1 MKYEKFVEYAGTTAF
16 VGGLVTD
23 KTFTKLYVE
32 NIELSEASR
41 KQVEERLRAGSF
53 SGVIFSKR
61 ERLGKFDKLK
71 RLFKGLGQ
79 RFRFRKVDTVKEENY
94 GQDVEQ
100 TAWRVR
106 RNSFVSVSS
115 DEDAQMHIK
124 VEKKLNEFIELS
136 RSACA
141 EDKLF
146 LEVLVRSY
154 EDDVDVAS
162 VRCL

>member
-32 NIELSEASR
+32 NVELSEASR

-53 SGVIFSKR
+53 SGR
-61 ERLGKFDKLK
+61 EKLGKFDKLK

-79 RFRFRKVDTVKEENY
+79 RFRFRKVDTVKKENY

-154 EDDVDVAS
+154 ENDVDVAS